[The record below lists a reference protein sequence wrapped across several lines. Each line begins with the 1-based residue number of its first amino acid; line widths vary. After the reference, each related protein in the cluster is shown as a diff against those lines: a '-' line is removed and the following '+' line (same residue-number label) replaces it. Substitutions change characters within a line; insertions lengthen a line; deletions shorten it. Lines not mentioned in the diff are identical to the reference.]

1 MDLNAW
7 LFSNDHIET
16 YALSGLIILI
26 GTLVALMAGFVIR
39 RYVITQAKQT
49 TSRVDDLVAGLGS
62 RLISLLI
69 FLAGLHLAIKHLEL
83 EPWLTETVNS
93 FFIVAWTLVG
103 AVFLVRLID
112 GLAENYLNRYA
123 RDNEL
128 EVFQH
133 LLGTVRSALFAAIWA
148 VAILFVIANLGFDV
162 SSILAGLGLG
172 GLAMA
177 LASKDTLSNFFGA
190 LTIMINGPYRVGE
203 MIKFQGHTGTVEKVG
218 LRDTRIRT
226 FEGNLVVVPNS
237 LAPTSIVENI
247 SRRPRIRVLFE
258 LDLALSTSGSQ
269 IEEAKKLVRSAIE
282 TEDGTSV
289 EILVHFINIERD
301 CAKMQVVYYVED
313 SSRFLDIRHNVNQK
327 IKRELEQ
334 ADIAFA
340 KGTFTIKQN

>member
-7 LFSNDHIET
+7 LFGNDPFGT

-26 GTLVALMAGFVIR
+26 GTLVALMTGFIIR
-39 RYVITQAKQT
+39 RYVINRAKQT
-49 TSRVDDLVAGLGS
+49 AGRVDDLVAGLGS

-69 FLAGLHLAIKHLEL
+69 FLAGLHLAIKRIEL
-83 EPWLTETVNS
+83 EPWLTETVDNV
-93 FFIVAWTLVG
+93 FVIAWTLVG
-103 AVFLVRLID
+103 AVFLVRLLE
-112 GLAENYLNRYA
+112 GLAENYLERYT
-123 RDNEL
+123 RDNDL
-128 EVFQH
+128 EIYQH

-177 LASKDTLSNFFGA
+177 LASKDTLANFFGA

-203 MIKFQGHTGTVEKVG
+203 MVKYQGHSGTVEKVG

-258 LDLALSTSGSQ
+258 LDLALSTSSSQ
-269 IEEAKKLVRSAIE
+269 IEEAKKLICSAIE
-282 TEDGTSV
+282 TEDGASKEASV
-289 EILVHFINIERD
+289 YFISIERD
-301 CAKMQVVYYVED
+301 CAKLQVVYYIED
-313 SSRFLDIRHNVNQK
+313 STRTLDIRHSVNQE
-327 IKRELEQ
+327 IKSGFKQ
-334 ADIAFA
+334 AGIAFA
-340 KGTFTIKQN
+340 QGTFTIKQG